1 MKVLLNLLPEE
12 NKLIVRRKHFDRFL
26 FRQSV
31 MLISVV
37 VFYLGVL
44 WSVFLIVHENRK
56 FIESAGR
63 TSQLVRSEAAE
74 LSAFETKFREANMV
88 AGQANGF
95 LESGPD
101 WASFLVRME
110 RLVPQ
115 GVSLSALATKGN
127 RVSLSGSAKTR
138 EDFLVFESALKRDPC
153 LTGFVIPVSNLFSEA
168 NVEFQLD
175 FSVSEECLIG
185 EKTT

>member
-12 NKLIVRRKHFDRFL
+12 NKVIIRRNRFDRFL

-63 TSQLVRSEAAE
+63 TSEIVRSEVVE
-74 LSAFETKFREANMV
+74 LSAFETKFREANMI
-88 AGQANGF
+88 AGQANRF
-95 LESGPD
+95 LESSPN
-101 WASFLVRME
+101 WAGFLVRMD
-110 RLVPQ
+110 RLVPPD
-115 GVSLSALATKGN
+115 VSLNAMTTRGF
-127 RVSLSGSAKTR
+127 RISLSGMAKTR
-138 EDFLVFESALKRDPC
+138 EDFLAFESALKRDEC
-153 LTGFVIPVSNLFSEA
+153 LVGFVIPVSNLFSET
-168 NVEFQLD
+168 NVEFQMD

-185 EKTT
+185 EKAS